1 VRLNQTRRRAAAKSA
16 SVFAVL
22 TSAWRRLAEI
32 DLDQS
37 MHAKRGGAVVN
48 LYQGPAPLGQPNC
61 IFRIS
66 EVLFSPD
73 GARVGIIMQFNRIRG
88 PIEDLLIWSAT
99 SNGFSFVISFETRSG
114 PGLRGR
120 PGYLASWRP
129 IHQSRCAIKV
139 GGSPFESL
147 VEAEMA
153 CTATLAHLTRQ
164 A

>member
-1 VRLNQTRRRAAAKSA
+1 MAT
-16 SVFAVL
+16 
-22 TSAWRRLAEI
+22 
-32 DLDQS
+32 
-37 MHAKRGGAVVN
+37 
-48 LYQGPAPLGQPNC
+48 LGQTTLGQQNC
-61 IFRIS
+61 IFRIG
-66 EVLFSPD
+66 EVLFPPD
-73 GARVGIIMQFNRIRG
+73 GSSCGFVMQFNRVSG
-88 PIEDLLIWSAT
+88 PVEDLHMWSAT
-99 SNGFSFVISFETRSG
+99 SNGFSFVISFETRNG

-120 PGYLASWRP
+120 HGYLASWRP